1 MFNLIPFGLRTL
13 DRCPDLFADDFFKTN
28 LDNFKTDISE
38 TDNNYTIEADLPGFS
53 KDQIE
58 VAFQE
63 GNLTISAKRD
73 EVNEETKG
81 NYLRRERRAGQLLRT
96 FVFDNVDSDNI
107 KAQYKDGVLK
117 IDLPK
122 KEVRPTEIRKIEIN

>member
-1 MFNLIPFGLRTL
+1 MFNLIPFGGRAA
-13 DRCPDLFADDFFKTN
+13 DRWPDFFTDDFFKIN
-28 LDNFKTDISE
+28 WDSFKTDITE
-38 TDNNYTIEADLPGFS
+38 TENNYTIEADLPGFS

-73 EVNEETKG
+73 EVNEESKG
-81 NYLRRERRAGQLLRT
+81 NYLRRERRTGQLLRS
-96 FVFDNVDSDNI
+96 FVFDNVDADNI

-117 IDLPK
+117 IELPK
-122 KEVRPTEIRKIEIN
+122 KEVKPTEIRKIDIN

>member
-1 MFNLIPFGLRTL
+1 MFNLIPFGVRAV
-13 DRCPDLFADDFFKTN
+13 DSWPDLFTDDFFKTN
-28 LDNFKTDISE
+28 WDSFKTDITE
-38 TDNNYTIEADLPGFS
+38 TENNYTIETDLPGFS

-73 EVNEETKG
+73 EVTEEAKG

-96 FVFDNVDSDNI
+96 FVFDNVDTDNI

-117 IDLPK
+117 IELPK

>member
-1 MFNLIPFGLRTL
+1 MFNLIPFGLRTA
-13 DRCPDLFADDFFKTN
+13 DRWPDLFMDDFFKTN
-28 LDNFKTDISE
+28 WDSFKADISE
-38 TDNNYTIEADLPGFS
+38 TENNYTIEADLPGFS

-73 EVNEETKG
+73 EVTEEAKG
-81 NYLRRERRAGQLLRT
+81 NYLRRERRTGQLLRT
-96 FVFDNVDSDNI
+96 FVFDNVDTDNI

-117 IDLPK
+117 IELPK
-122 KEVRPTEIRKIEIN
+122 KEVRPAEIRKIEIN

>member
-1 MFNLIPFGLRTL
+1 MFNLIPFGLRTA
-13 DRCPDLFADDFFKTN
+13 DRWPDLFNDDFFKTN
-28 LDNFKTDISE
+28 WDSFKTDISE

-73 EVNEETKG
+73 EVNEEIKG
-81 NYLRRERRAGQLLRT
+81 NYLRKERCAGQLLRT
-96 FVFDNVDSDNI
+96 FVFDNVDTDNV
-107 KAQYKDGVLK
+107 KADYKDGVLK

-122 KEVRPTEIRKIEIN
+122 KEVKPTEIRKIEIN

>member
-1 MFNLIPFGLRTL
+1 MFNLIPFGLRTA
-13 DRCPDLFADDFFKTN
+13 DRWPDLFNDDFFKTN
-28 LDNFKTDISE
+28 WDSFKTDISE
-38 TDNNYTIEADLPGFS
+38 TENNYTIEADLPGFS

-73 EVNEETKG
+73 EVNEEIKD
-81 NYLRRERRAGQLLRT
+81 NYLRKERRAGQVLRT
-96 FVFDNVDSDNI
+96 FVFDNIDTDNV

>member
-1 MFNLIPFGLRTL
+1 MFNLIPFGVRAV
-13 DRCPDLFADDFFKTN
+13 DRWPDLFTDDFFKTN
-28 LDNFKTDISE
+28 WDSFKTDITE
-38 TDNNYTIEADLPGFS
+38 TENNYTIEADLPGFS

-73 EVNEETKG
+73 EVTEEAKG

-96 FVFDNVDSDNI
+96 FVFDNVDTDNI

-117 IDLPK
+117 IELPK